1 MHNESIDLQTD
12 NLLIQQGIEHIHKLC
27 IGRNITQ
34 KLGIQVSYQLACVG
48 IEYVLT
54 GLLFAYN
61 EVIEHGNILLMLKKL
76 QKHIAIEESWI
87 DEARFIN
94 RFGEFCSLDIIQQR
108 IPTQQDIQRIVNF
121 SSEIATFGQTYIKPV
136 CV

>member
-1 MHNESIDLQTD
+1 MAKEITVLQTY
-12 NLLIQQGIEHIHKLC
+12 NLLIQQGIEHIHKLSS
-27 IGRNITQ
+27 GQNITQ
-34 KLGIQVSYQLACVG
+34 KLGVQVTYQLACVG

-54 GLLFAYN
+54 GLLFAFD

-76 QKHIAIEESWI
+76 QKHISIDESWI

-108 IPTQQDIQRIVNF
+108 VPTPADIERMVKF
-121 SSEIATFGQTYIKPV
+121 ASSMATFGKSFTLTH
-136 CV
+136 